1 MSKLINIIQDR
12 YSVIPNEVF
21 TDRRLDYRSRG
32 VLCTLLSLPNGWDF
46 STSGLASLVITD
58 DDRKGDG
65 ETAIRSCLQ
74 YLERLGYLQRIHVK
88 DDKGYFI
95 GYDYKINIP
104 PILSNH
110 NIL

>member
-46 STSGLASLVITD
+46 SILGLAELVNPD
-58 DDRKGDG
+58 VEEKGEG
-65 ETAIRSCLQ
+65 KYAIRICLQ
-74 YLERLGYLQRIHVK
+74 KLEKLGYLQRIQSK
-88 DDKGYFI
+88 NDNGKYA

-104 PILSNH
+104 PLNH
-110 NIL
+110 NI

>member
-32 VLCTLLSLPNGWDF
+32 VLGTLLSLPNGWDF
-46 STSGLASLVITD
+46 SILGLAELVVSNTD
-58 DDRKGDG
+58 EKGEGKD
-65 ETAIRSCLQ
+65 AIRICLQ
-74 YLERLGYLQRIHVK
+74 KLEKLGYLQRIQSK
-88 DDKGYFI
+88 DSEGKYA

-104 PILSNH
+104 PLSN
-110 NIL
+110 NI

>member
-46 STSGLASLVITD
+46 SILGLAELAKIIYYVYKNGTTSDIVGTTCGTA
-58 DDRKGDG
+58 RK
-65 ETAIRSCLQ
+65 TNR
-74 YLERLGYLQRIHVK
+74 K
-88 DDKGYFI
+88 
-95 GYDYKINIP
+95 
-104 PILSNH
+104 PIF
-110 NIL
+110 